1 MRGLSWWVVIKNKM
15 PLKSFFMPSA
25 NIREVSSMRP
35 WLALMVAAT
44 AALVLDCKA
53 SAFKPIAALLMPV
66 RSSLIWS
73 T

>member
-1 MRGLSWWVVIKNKM
+1 MDQVTALAEAPPRRARYLGGKVLLGVAV
-15 PLKSFFMPSA
+15 A
-25 NIREVSSMRP
+25 